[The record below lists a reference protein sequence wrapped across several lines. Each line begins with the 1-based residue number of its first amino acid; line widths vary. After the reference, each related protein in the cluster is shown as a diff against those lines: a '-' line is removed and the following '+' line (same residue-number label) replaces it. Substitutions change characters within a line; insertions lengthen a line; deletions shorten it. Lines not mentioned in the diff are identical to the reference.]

1 MNKKSHSISL
11 RLSRQDI
18 GYLNDFKGKYSTS
31 HAIRT
36 LIRENSLKRLKT
48 ATGESKEL
56 SLEQQEREVS
66 KWIESLT

>member
-11 RLSRQDI
+11 RLSHQDI
-18 GYLNDFKGKYSTS
+18 GYLNDFKGNYSTS

-48 ATGESKEL
+48 ATGASKEL
-56 SLEQQEREVS
+56 SLEQQER
-66 KWIESLT
+66 